1 MNGMKLYM
9 ALAVWMFAA
18 PAWATCGVGGYWG
31 SECGPQT
38 PDPAGDIT
46 NTATARAEAA
56 EAKVKNLHAVEEKH
70 RQTANEQFHRANRLQ
85 AENERLREG
94 IVNCL
99 AAGLPYEV
107 AVSARAAL
115 ASDGRA

>member
-38 PDPAGDIT
+38 TGRVCLGIELNPAYVD
-46 NTATARAEAA
+46 
-56 EAKVKNLHAVEEKH
+56 
-70 RQTANEQFHRANRLQ
+70 
-85 AENERLREG
+85 
-94 IVNCL
+94 
-99 AAGLPYEV
+99 V
-107 AVSARAAL
+107 AVQRWQKFTGKQAVL
-115 ASDGRA
+115 DGDGTPYDDLKTKDR